1 MSEFQVRVV
10 EVGEVRKH
18 PGADNLSITEIGGAG
33 GYPVII
39 RTGEF
44 RPGDR
49 AVYIPV
55 GALLPADD
63 ERWDFLRKPGEKVA
77 VEVAAKRLRGVFS
90 MGLLTAADSSWQVGQ
105 DVAAELR
112 IVRAEPADP
121 ATGNERDP
129 GLLPVYTDLPALR
142 AHPDVL
148 VPGEE
153 VVITEKIHGENA
165 RYVYGNGRL
174 YCGSR
179 TGWKDPASD
188 VPQSQHWWEVGRRLG
203 LDEKLAR
210 LSDIGIF
217 GEVYGDARGFAYD
230 ATSKRR
236 GFRMFDAMD
245 IRRRAYLDWDDVVR
259 VAEEAEVDLVPVLF
273 RGSWS
278 TDLRRLA
285 EGESRLAAHVRE
297 GMVVRP
303 AAERYDERVGRVILK
318 LHGED
323 FLLRGKKG
331 R

>member
-10 EVGEVRKH
+10 QLGEIRKH

-33 GYPVII
+33 GYPVIL

-44 RPGDR
+44 QPGDK

-63 ERWDFLRKPGEKVA
+63 SRWDFLRKPGDQA
-77 VEVAAKRLRGVFS
+77 PVEIVAKRLRGIFS
-90 MGLLTAADSSWQVGQ
+90 MGLLTPADPSWQVGQ

-112 IVRAEPADP
+112 IVRAEPPEPNA
-121 ATGNERDP
+121 GNERDP
-129 GLLPVYTDLPALR
+129 GLLPTYTDLPALR
-142 AHPDVL
+142 AHPDL
-148 VPGEE
+148 LAPGEE

-179 TGWKDPASD
+179 TGWKDPAST
-188 VPQSQHWWEVGRRLG
+188 VPHAQHWWEVGRRLG
-203 LDEKLAR
+203 LEEKLAR
-210 LSDIGIF
+210 TPDVGIF
-217 GEVYGDARGFAYD
+217 GEVYGDIRGFSYG
-230 ATSKRR
+230 ATSKQR

-245 IRRRAYLDWDDVVR
+245 IRRRAYLGWDDVVKT
-259 VAEEAEVDLVPVLF
+259 AASLELELVPVLF
-273 RGSWS
+273 RGPWS
-278 TDLRRLA
+278 PDLRKLSEGRSTLA
-285 EGESRLAAHVRE
+285 EHVRE

-303 AAERYDERVGRVILK
+303 VVERFDERIGRVILK

-331 R
+331 K